1 MGRQVSHGCVRVSD
15 EGITWMAENLPI
27 GTPVEISA

>member
-1 MGRQVSHGCVRVSD
+1 MCRQVSHGCARVSD
-15 EGITWMAENLPI
+15 EGITWTAENPPI